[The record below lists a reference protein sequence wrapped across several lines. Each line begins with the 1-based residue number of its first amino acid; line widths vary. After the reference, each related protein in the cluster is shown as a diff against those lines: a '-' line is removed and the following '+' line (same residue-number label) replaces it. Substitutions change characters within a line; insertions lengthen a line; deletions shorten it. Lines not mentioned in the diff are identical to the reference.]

1 MDFYRNSN
9 KMGRV
14 HLIINLSLIVI
25 PSIFSIVMLYS
36 AQNVISKTEKRFFK
50 NNFIPLKNMS
60 FRTEPPSLT
69 DLVSC
74 MMKQAVEGEEPSF
87 TMPYYPG
94 SEYEKMINQH
104 GFSFWNGRIRCYA
117 PRGNIYEKEEKYGEK
132 VWNTFVRRAYE
143 VKEKETGKNN

>member
-9 KMGRV
+9 KMGRI

-25 PSIFSIVMLYS
+25 PSIFSVLVFYS
-36 AQNVISKTEKRFFK
+36 ACDVISKTEKRFFK
-50 NNFIPLKNMS
+50 NSFIPLKNMS

-69 DLVSC
+69 DLVNC

-87 TMPYYPG
+87 TINYYPG

-104 GFSFWNGRIRCYA
+104 GFSCG
-117 PRGNIYEKEEKYGEK
+117 
-132 VWNTFVRRAYE
+132 TE
-143 VKEKETGKNN
+143 V